1 MSKRSKIA
9 TDVPRHIQEEFDARL
24 VKSGFSN
31 YQGLTTWLNQELAK
45 EGLEFRVGKSSAARY
60 GRDFQT
66 EFETRMKE
74 TNQLFQI
81 AKVAKQQNEDSEGLL
96 REVAILQS
104 NGNLLRLLNEVRNA
118 EEDGEDI
125 DLIVGLNVKITSAL
139 ANMGR
144 LDIQSR
150 KYQDEIRKQALAD
163 INAALESSEQLDKKT
178 LAAVRAEIL
187 EKVLGN
193 TAKKG

>member
-9 TDVPRHIQEEFDARL
+9 TEVPRHIQEAFDAQL
-24 VKSGFSN
+24 VKNGFSN
-31 YQGLTTWLNQELAK
+31 YQGLTTWLNQALAN
-45 EGLEFRVGKSSAARY
+45 EGLELRVGRSATAQY
-60 GRDFQT
+60 GKHFQM

-81 AKVAKQQNEDSEGLL
+81 AKVAKSQNEDTEGLL

-118 EEDGEDI
+118 EEDGEDLA
-125 DLIVGLNVKITSAL
+125 LIVELNAKITNAL
-139 ANMGR
+139 CGMGR

-150 KYQDEIRKQALAD
+150 KYQDEIRKKVRTE
-163 INAALESSEQLDKKT
+163 AAEELTEGLKNDGISPEVEASIK
-178 LAAVRAEIL
+178 RIL
-187 EKVLGN
+187 IGK
-193 TAKKG
+193 

>member
-1 MSKRSKIA
+1 MSKRSIIT
-9 TDVPRHIQEEFDARL
+9 TDVPKHIQEAFDAEL

-31 YQGLTTWLNQELAK
+31 YIGLTAWLNEQLEK
-45 EGLEFRVGKSSAARY
+45 EGLEFRVAKSSAARY

-81 AKVAKQQNEDSEGLL
+81 AKVAKQQNEDVEGLL

-118 EEDGEDI
+118 EEDGTDI
-125 DLIVGLNVKITSAL
+125 DVVVDLNCKITSAL

-150 KYQDEIRKQALAD
+150 KYQAEIRKQVRVE
-163 INAALESSEQLDKKT
+163 AAKELTEGLKNDGISPEVEASIK
-178 LAAVRAEIL
+178 RIL
-187 EKVLGN
+187 LG
-193 TAKKG
+193 K

>member
-1 MSKRSKIA
+1 MSKRSKIS
-9 TDVPRHIQEEFDARL
+9 TEVPVAIRDELDARL
-24 VKSGFSN
+24 VKSGFAN

-45 EGLEFRVGKSSAARY
+45 EGLELRVGKSSTARY
-60 GRDFQT
+60 ALDFQT

-81 AKVAKQQNEDSEGLL
+81 AKVAKQQNEDVEGLL

-118 EEDGEDI
+118 EEDGADI
-125 DLIVGLNVKITSAL
+125 DLIVDLNVKITSAL

-150 KYQDEIRKQALAD
+150 KYQNEIRKQVRVE
-163 INAALESSEQLDKKT
+163 AAKELTEGLKNDGISPEVEASIK
-178 LAAVRAEIL
+178 RIL
-187 EKVLGN
+187 LG
-193 TAKKG
+193 K

>member
-1 MSKRSKIA
+1 MSKRSKIS
-9 TDVPRHIQEEFDARL
+9 TEVPVAIREELDARL
-24 VKSGFSN
+24 VKAGFAN

-45 EGLEFRVGKSSAARY
+45 EGLEIRVGKSSTARY
-60 GRDFQT
+60 GQDFQA
-66 EFETRMKE
+66 EFEMRMKE

-81 AKVAKQQNEDSEGLL
+81 AKVAKSQNEDVEGLL

-118 EEDGEDI
+118 EEDGADI
-125 DLIVGLNVKITSAL
+125 DVVVDLNVKITSAL

-150 KYQDEIRKQALAD
+150 KYQDEIRKQVRTE
-163 INAALESSEQLDKKT
+163 AAKELTEGLKNDGISPEVEASIK
-178 LAAVRAEIL
+178 RIL
-187 EKVLGN
+187 LG
-193 TAKKG
+193 K

>member
-1 MSKRSKIA
+1 MSRRSKIT
-9 TDVPRHIQEEFDARL
+9 TDVPQAIQEEFNAKL
-24 VKSGFSN
+24 VKNNFSN

-45 EGLEFRVGKSSAARY
+45 QGLELRVGKSSVARY
-60 GRDFQT
+60 GSDFQS
-66 EFETRMKE
+66 EFEARMKE

-81 AKVAKQQNEDSEGLL
+81 AKVAKQQNEDVEGLL

-118 EEDGEDI
+118 EEDGAAI
-125 DLIVGLNVKITSAL
+125 DVVVDLNVKITSAL

-150 KYQDEIRKQALAD
+150 KYQDEIRKQALTEF
-163 INAALESSEQLDKKT
+163 NEALESSEQLDKKT
-178 LAAVRAEIL
+178 LASVRAEIL
-187 EKVLGN
+187 EKILGN
-193 TAKKG
+193 AAKKS